1 MNVVMEAFNCMV
13 DICGIAALCFHLSFH
28 VVDIIRDVFPLLV
41 CCQNFVK
48 AASYAGLNMPPYVFI
63 DVGIVRLA
71 FLVRSTNGMSGSS
84 QRIIGKKK
92 L

>member
-1 MNVVMEAFNCMV
+1 MNVVVKAFNCV
-13 DICGIAALCFHLSFH
+13 IDICGIATPCFHLSFLVIH
-28 VVDIIRDVFPLLV
+28 VVRDVIPFLV

-48 AASYAGLNMPPYVFI
+48 AASYAGLNMPPYVHI
-63 DVGIVRLA
+63 DVGIVRLSIV
-71 FLVRSTNGMSGSS
+71 VRGTYGMRGSS